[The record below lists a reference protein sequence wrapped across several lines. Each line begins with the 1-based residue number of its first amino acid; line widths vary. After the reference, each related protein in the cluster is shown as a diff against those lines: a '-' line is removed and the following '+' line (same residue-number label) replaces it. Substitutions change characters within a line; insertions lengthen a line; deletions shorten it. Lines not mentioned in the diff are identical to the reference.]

1 MEWPDSTGTNSPL
14 HSYPA
19 EFIVRVD
26 SFECECLV
34 ISPVVAR
41 GWYVVCH
48 IHIHASENMD

>member
-1 MEWPDSTGTNSPL
+1 MVTVHRQTL
-14 HSYPA
+14 LVYP

-41 GWYVVCH
+41 GWYVVC
-48 IHIHASENMD
+48 ISGYPCIGKYVLI